1 MRWIIEYEIY
11 EHDTIMFVFEFEYN
25 LGDIE
30 LSIKES

>member
-1 MRWIIEYEIY
+1 VRSVIEYEIY